1 MPPIRKS
8 QPIAILAAM
17 VDSHGKAMAAMPM
30 MMSRMPSARNHPQWA
45 AISRRISASAASIS
59 ACEVCWAMDHL
70 AERQNQHGQS
80 PGKLASDV
88 DPDCP
93 EEGCMTL

>member
-1 MPPIRKS
+1 
-8 QPIAILAAM
+8 
-17 VDSHGKAMAAMPM
+17 
-30 MMSRMPSARNHPQWA
+30 
-45 AISRRISASAASIS
+45 
-59 ACEVCWAMDHL
+59 MDHL